1 VDLKVTDFADEL
13 SSDSPAPGGGS
24 VASLCGNLSAALT
37 AMVTNLT
44 VGKKGYEAVR
54 EEMAEVGSEAQH
66 LKDAFR
72 DDIDR
77 DTDAFNELF
86 AAMKMKK
93 GTPEEISARNAALLE
108 ATRHATEVPLG
119 VLKRAVRAAE
129 LAGAVAEK
137 GNRNSLSDAGVAA
150 LTARACA
157 EGAYYNVLI
166 NLDGLADA
174 EWAAATR
181 EEASGARAEALAKA
195 DAVADKVRTD
205 LERALDQPVTS

>member
-1 VDLKVTDFADEL
+1 MGET
-13 SSDSPAPGGGS
+13 G
-24 VASLCGNLSAALT
+24 T
-37 AMVTNLT
+37 
-44 VGKKGYEAVR
+44 
-54 EEMAEVGSEAQH
+54 EAQR

-93 GTPEEISARNAALLE
+93 ATPEEAAARDAAMLE

-119 VLKRAVRAAE
+119 VLERAVRAAE
-129 LAGAVAEK
+129 LAGIVAEK

-150 LTARACA
+150 LAARACA

-166 NLDGLADA
+166 NLEGFGDPS
-174 EWAAATR
+174 WAASTR
-181 EEASGARAEALAKA
+181 ERAARARGEALAKA
-195 DAVADKVRTD
+195 DAVAERVRAE